1 MFKNE
6 FEKFSEM
13 FGDVASMYNK
23 TMSTT
28 QTAMYFRVLAQYPI
42 EAIQAAL
49 DAHICSSDRGRFM
62 PMPADLIG
70 QLETMRFDG
79 RPSAEEAW
87 SVAVQSID
95 EDLTIVW
102 TQETQ
107 DAWAASARE
116 LMAIGD
122 KFNASRGFIGKYNE
136 LVAMARR
143 NGIAVKW
150 LIVNGYNKD
159 LREQVIRQA
168 YKDKKITQ
176 EYARI
181 LLPYHTVVEGVY
193 DAIQSNVSHMIENK
207 GASIAHHELSRVEQL
222 KTAAEAHQQR
232 LADLHKAIGVSPQQ
246 PKKRNAFECL
256 AIFEQAEAAQVFISR
271 EDKKHWLDVASQAGD
286 MRELQQR
293 MLAKRGAA

>member
-1 MFKNE
+1 MKQSDFDN
-6 FEKFSEM
+6 
-13 FGDVASMYNK
+13 FGDLLTSIAEMYGKNIK
-23 TMSTT
+23 PT
-28 QTAMYFRVLAQYPI
+28 QTAMYFRALTQYPI

-49 DAHICSSDRGRFM
+49 DAHVCSAERGRFM
-62 PMPADLIG
+62 PLPADLIA

-87 SVAVQSID
+87 SVAIGTLNEKD
-95 EDLTIVW
+95 TIVW
-102 TQETQ
+102 TEETAT
-107 DAWAASARE
+107 AWFSGANE
-116 LMAIGD
+116 LMFAGD

-136 LVAMARR
+136 LVVMARR
-143 NGIAVKW
+143 NGVAIKW
-150 LIVNGYNKD
+150 VITPGDDKD
-159 LREQVIRQA
+159 MREQVIRQA

-176 EYARI
+176 EYARV

-232 LADLHKAIGVSPQQ
+232 LAELHKAIGVTPTQ

-256 AIFEQAEAAQVFISR
+256 ELFDKAEAAKVFIDR
-271 EDKKHWLDVASQAGD
+271 DDKKHWLDVAGQAGD

-293 MLAKRGAA
+293 ILAKRGAA

>member
-49 DAHICSSDRGRFM
+49 DAHVCSSDRGRFM

-87 SVAVQSID
+87 SVAVQSVD
-95 EDLTIVW
+95 EDFTVTW

-107 DAWAASARE
+107 DAWVASARE

-122 KFNASRGFIGKYNE
+122 KFNASRGFISKYNE
-136 LVAMARR
+136 LVAVARR
-143 NGIAVKW
+143 KGLPVVWNVSLG
-150 LIVNGYNKD
+150 NNKD
-159 LREQVIRQA
+159 MREQAVRDAYQA
-168 YKDKKITQ
+168 KRITKTQ
-176 EYARI
+176 AAV
-181 LLPYHTVVEGVY
+181 LLPYHQAVEGTFER
-193 DAIQSNVSHMIENK
+193 IQNNVSLMIENK
-207 GASIAHHELSRVEQL
+207 GATNNHKTLSRLDEL
-222 KTAAEAHQQR
+222 KTSGELHQKR
-232 LADLHKAIGVSPQQ
+232 ISELRKAIGVEQ
-246 PKKRNAFECL
+246 PIKKRNQRECL
-256 AIFEQAEAAQVFISR
+256 AVFEQAEAAQVFISR

>member
-1 MFKNE
+1 MKQSDFDN
-6 FEKFSEM
+6 
-13 FGDVASMYNK
+13 FGDLLTSIAEMYGKNIK
-23 TMSTT
+23 PT
-28 QTAMYFRVLAQYPI
+28 QTAMYFRALAQYPI

-49 DAHICSSDRGRFM
+49 DAHVCSSDRGRFM

-136 LVAMARR
+136 LVATARR
-143 NGIAVKW
+143 QGLAVKW
-150 LIVNGYNKD
+150 LIANGYNKD
-159 LREQVIRQA
+159 LREQAIRQA

-176 EYARI
+176 EYARV
-181 LLPYHTVVEGVY
+181 LLPYHTVVEGAY
-193 DAIQSNVSHMIENK
+193 DAIQSNVTHMIENK
-207 GASIAHHELSRVEQL
+207 GASAAHHELSRVDEL
-222 KTAAEAHQQR
+222 KRAADVHQQR
-232 LADLHKAIGVSPQQ
+232 LADLHKANGSIPPQ

-256 AIFEQAEAAQVFISR
+256 AVFEQAEAAQVFIGR
-271 EDKKHWLDVASQAGD
+271 DDKKHWLDVAGQAGD

-293 MLAKRGAA
+293 ILAKRGAA